1 MCRIQFA
8 NRKKRSHATLPGI
21 LLSFFSLTLLSLGGP
36 ATLVAQS
43 PKTETATKIGQVS
56 CAADTSD
63 DLSDDTSDKAGQG
76 VAPREASESEIPP
89 AKSTYM
95 GRRIAP
101 TMSFAHAAWLIRPE
115 RQQEEDPQQMLD
127 QLGLKPGMVVCDMG
141 CGNGF
146 YSLEMARRVAPT
158 GKVYAVDIQQEML
171 HLLHLRAEE
180 TEIDNVETK
189 LGTVVDPF
197 LPEGELDLVLMVDV
211 YHEFSH
217 PEQML
222 QAIRRSLKPDGLIAL
237 VEFRAEDPKVPI
249 LPLHKMSKR
258 QIMREYRANGFRLVK
273 QYDELPWQH
282 LMFFQRIAD
291 ER

>member
-1 MCRIQFA
+1 MHCFFE
-8 NRKKRSHATLPGI
+8 NTLRFICGC
-21 LLSFFSLTLLSLGGP
+21 LLVIP
-36 ATLVAQS
+36 
-43 PKTETATKIGQVS
+43 TATAQAQRGDAGSSDATESRASRGAVIKE
-56 CAADTSD
+56 AADFASD
-63 DLSDDTSDKAGQG
+63 E
-76 VAPREASESEIPP
+76 RIPP
-89 AKSTYM
+89 AKPTYM

-115 RQQEEDPQQMLD
+115 RQQEEDPRQAIE

-146 YSLEMARRVAPT
+146 YSLEMAKRVSP
-158 GKVYAVDIQQEML
+158 GGRVIAVDIQQEML

-180 TEIDNVETK
+180 EQIDNIETI
-189 LGTVVDPF
+189 LGTVVNPF

-222 QAIRRSLKPDGLIAL
+222 QAIRKSLKPTGRIAL
-237 VEFRAEDPKVPI
+237 LEFRAEDPRVPI

-258 QIMREYRANGFRLVK
+258 QILREYRANGFRLVEE
-273 QYDELPWQH
+273 YDELPWQH
-282 LMFFQRIAD
+282 LMFF
-291 ER
+291 ERDDGH